1 MACRNM
7 DKCKAAVDD
16 VQKVEKVDG
25 SRLYPMKLDLA
36 SLKSVREFSSNFK
49 ASKYSTSKRKILLFA

>member
-25 SRLYPMKLDLA
+25 SRVYPMKLDLA

-49 ASKYSTSKRKILLFA
+49 ASKYYTSKRKILLFA